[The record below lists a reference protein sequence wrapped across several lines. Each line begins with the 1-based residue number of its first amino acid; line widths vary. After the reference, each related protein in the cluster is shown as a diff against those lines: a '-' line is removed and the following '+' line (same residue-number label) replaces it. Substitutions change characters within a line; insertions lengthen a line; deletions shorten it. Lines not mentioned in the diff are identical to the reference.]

1 MIVRVVDFDYP
12 FLVIWLFKYLATE
25 SGHGPRQ
32 VKFPATFESIN
43 GMVMDLFCCL
53 TP

>member
-1 MIVRVVDFDYP
+1 MIVRVVDSDYS

-32 VKFPATFESIN
+32 AKFPATFRSIN
-43 GMVMDLFCCL
+43 GRVMD
-53 TP
+53 